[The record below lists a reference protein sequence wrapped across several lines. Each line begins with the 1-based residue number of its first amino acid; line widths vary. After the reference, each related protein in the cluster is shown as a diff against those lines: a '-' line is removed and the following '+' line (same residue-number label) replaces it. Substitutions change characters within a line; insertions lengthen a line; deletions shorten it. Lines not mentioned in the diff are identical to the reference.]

1 MKISI
6 IFDTVKEGLDAIA
19 LLTSTGATVTTDD
32 ETGPVAAPGAVD
44 PRLGVELDSKGFP
57 WVAEVHAGTK
67 GKNQDGTWK
76 QKKGVTPE
84 QRAAAEQKALA
95 HLQATAAPV
104 AAAATPAPVVQ
115 APVVMPDPV
124 ATAPGIVPGGMPG
137 LPQIPTTVALPPVS
151 YEQLTELYANLAGQ
165 SIIDAA
171 RMVAIYAECQVN
183 PAELG
188 TNETAR
194 RAVYT
199 KLQSLVPQTNAM
211 PGM

>member
-1 MKISI
+1 MKFFIG
-6 IFDTVKEGLDAIA
+6 FDTIEEAIA
-19 LLTSTGATVTTDD
+19 LLNKAGAASDD
-32 ETGPVAAPGAVD
+32 DTGPAAAPGAVD

-76 QKKGVTPE
+76 QKKGVTAE
-84 QRAAAEQKALA
+84 ARVAAEQSALA
-95 HLQATAAPV
+95 HLQSTAGP
-104 AAAATPAPVVQ
+104 ATPTTVAVQ
-115 APVVMPDPV
+115 TPVVMPDPAAV
-124 ATAPGIVPGGMPG
+124 APGLAMGGMPG
-137 LPQIPTTVALPPVS
+137 GLPAIPVAATLPPVS
-151 YEQLTELYANLAGQ
+151 YEQLTEMYGSLAGQ
-165 SIIDAA
+165 GLIDAA

-194 RAVYT
+194 SKVYA
-199 KLQSLVPQTNAM
+199 KLQSLVPSVNAM